1 MHQEKSLPQ
10 QWHEAHRRAE
20 TYLCALRG
28 GYGSAE
34 RELFDRAL
42 TIARARHRSGR
53 TKHPVAL
60 MMESL
65 FAILPPHDDM
75 APAVMT
81 PPIRRT
87 TMLPERT
94 EFPVHDWLHRLAP
107 KRIFNL
113 AVAR

>member
-1 MHQEKSLPQ
+1 MHQEKNLPQ
-10 QWHEAHRRAE
+10 QWNEAHRRAE
-20 TYLCALRG
+20 TYLRALRG
-28 GYGSAE
+28 GYGPAE
-34 RELFDRAL
+34 RELFARAL
-42 TIARARHRSGR
+42 AVARAQHRSGR

-65 FAILPPHDDM
+65 FAILPPHDSI
-75 APAVMT
+75 ASAAMT

-94 EFPVHDWLHRLAP
+94 EFPVHDWLRRLAP
-107 KRIFNL
+107 KRIFHL